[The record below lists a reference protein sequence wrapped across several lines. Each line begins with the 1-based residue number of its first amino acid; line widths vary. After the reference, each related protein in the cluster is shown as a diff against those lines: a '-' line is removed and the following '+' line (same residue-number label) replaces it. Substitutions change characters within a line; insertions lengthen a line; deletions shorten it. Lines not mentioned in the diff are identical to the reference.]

1 MVLDFNSRE
10 SSMDT
15 NQMRQISVIEPIG
28 AAIEKTKQIL
38 FQPFDIRASTGFSAS
53 NKHHQGFC
61 T

>member
-1 MVLDFNSRE
+1 
-10 SSMDT
+10 MDT